1 MAVAGRGAATA
12 HAKMHSIAAAI
23 YAATAVRDGVKHAD
37 AGKAAE
43 KERKWQ
49 EKHLKLYSK
58 YKEGT

>member
-1 MAVAGRGAATA
+1 
-12 HAKMHSIAAAI
+12 MHSIAAAI